1 MIDTKAF
8 HISRLILVLDV
19 CLTLFVL
26 LLSFWLGVYFFDSNP
41 DALFS
46 YAALSPIILISQSYF
61 LMRSGVYKHLSVR
74 SHVGFALKLVK
85 AISISILIL
94 FTFLF
99 ALKFDGVSRGVLL
112 IFVIFNFA
120 ALFSM
125 RSLLVWWYFHRAVEK
140 GENFQKVLI
149 IGTGQRAQRLCQSL
163 KSHSEWGVDVIGH
176 VDTYKSDAHR
186 ANLSSPILGRLDE
199 IEDIL
204 SSRVIDEVILA
215 IPRAMMGNVQPIVD
229 ACEEQGVTFRL
240 MADVFNMQVS
250 KTHLVDLD
258 GIPLLTFEP
267 VAQDPTDLLIKRLF
281 DLSAVFLS
289 LPIVLPLMALVAL
302 AVKMESP
309 GPALFIQQRVGYRKR
324 KFPMYKFRS
333 MHTDAEE
340 RLKEIEH
347 LNESDGPNF
356 KITDDPRITKV
367 GKFIRKTSLDELPQL
382 LNVVLGHMS
391 LVGPRPM
398 SVRDVDLFDRGIQ
411 RKRFSVKPGLTCIW
425 QISGRSNLT
434 FDQWLELDLKYIDT
448 WSLELDLKIL
458 IKTIPAVLFSR
469 GAV

>member
-1 MIDTKAF
+1 MIDTKAS
-8 HISRLILVLDV
+8 HISRLILVLDI
-19 CLTLFVL
+19 CLTLFVFL
-26 LLSFWLGVYFFDSNP
+26 VSFWLGVYFFDSNP

-46 YAALSPIILISQSYF
+46 YVVLSPLILISQSYV
-61 LMRSGVYKHLSVR
+61 LLRLGVYRNLSVP
-74 SHVGFALKLVK
+74 SYFGFALSLIK
-85 AISISILIL
+85 AISVSILIF

-112 IFVIFNFA
+112 IFVIINFF

-125 RSLLVWWYFHRAVEK
+125 RSLLVWWYFDRAAEK

-149 IGTGQRAQRLCQSL
+149 IGTGERAQRLCQTL
-163 KSHSEWGVDVIGH
+163 NSHSEWGIDVIGH
-176 VDTYKSDAHR
+176 VDTDQKEVNSSG
-186 ANLSSPILGRLDE
+186 LTSPILGRLDE
-199 IEDIL
+199 IEEIL
-204 SSRVIDEVILA
+204 SSRVVDEVILA
-215 IPRAMMGNVQPIVD
+215 IPRAMMGDVQPIVD
-229 ACEEQGVTFRL
+229 ACEEQGVRFRL
-240 MADVFNMQVS
+240 MADIFNMQVS

-267 VAQDPTDLLIKRLF
+267 VAQNPTDLLIKRLF
-281 DLSAVFLS
+281 DLSAVLIS
-289 LPIVLPLMALVAL
+289 MPIVLPVMAVVAL
-302 AVKMESP
+302 AIKLEAP
-309 GPALFIQQRVGYRKR
+309 GPALFVQQRVGFRKR

-333 MHTDAEE
+333 MHVDAEE

-356 KITDDPRITKV
+356 KITNDPRVTKV
-367 GKFIRKTSLDELPQL
+367 GKFIRRTSLDELPQL
-382 LNVVLGHMS
+382 FNVILGHMS

-398 SVRDVDLFDRGIQ
+398 SIRDVDLFDRGIQ

-448 WSLELDLKIL
+448 WSLELDFKIL
-458 IKTIPAVLFSR
+458 IKTIPAVLFSK